1 MKINELWLKEW
12 VDIDLDVE
20 TIGHKLTMAG
30 LELDGLEPAAGSFD
44 KVVIAEIIS
53 LEKHPDADKL
63 NVCQVTTGQTGD
75 SVCQVVC
82 GAANARKGLKTAFAM
97 VGANLPEFKIKKA
110 KLRGIESFGMLC
122 SATELGF
129 DTDADGLLELPEDAV
144 IGQDIREYLQLNDTI
159 MELDLT
165 PNRADCLSVSG
176 VARDLAAI
184 TKSQFN
190 EICIPEVE
198 VTSSL
203 KLDIVVEAPED
214 CPRYTARVIEGID
227 PTAKTPLWMKEK
239 LRRCGIRS
247 ISPGVDITNF
257 VLLELGQPMHAFDL
271 GKLNKGIVVRK
282 AVAGERLVL
291 LDEKE
296 IELEQGSLVIADHT
310 RPLALAGIMGGLD
323 SAVTAETTNILL
335 ESACFSAAKIAGR
348 ARRYGLHTESSHRFE
363 RGVDPQ
369 LQLRAIER
377 ATQLLIHICGG
388 NAGPINNIDNV
399 ENYQNNEEIQ
409 IETDEISS
417 KLGVAISATSI
428 AEMFTRL
435 GCNVTLQQDK
445 FSVMPPSWRYD
456 LRIAEDLIEEVA
468 RLYGYDNIPLV
479 TSSFERPITA
489 IPECDITP
497 GSLQQIMLSLGYQE
511 AITYSFI
518 DLKTEKIM
526 QTGFEPVALQNPI
539 SSDLAVMRT
548 SLLGGLFQA
557 VANNQRRQMYD
568 MQLFETGLVFQHQ
581 GQSGNEQLHQVRKIA
596 GVVTGVR
603 DRDCWNLGERILD
616 FFDLKGDV
624 EALLALSE
632 ESIQWKQGASA
643 LFHPGQSATLSL
655 NGETVGY
662 VGVIHPEKKTK
673 LGIKQNLLAFE
684 IDIKLLGDGKL
695 PYFKPLSRFPAVR
708 RDLSI
713 LVNEEVSYQQ
723 IQHSIENMNEVLIT
737 KSHVFDLYSGEG
749 VAKGLKSIAFSLI
762 LQDFSRTLME
772 QEIDELVM
780 RVVDNLHQKFGA
792 TLRE

>member
-12 VDIDLDVE
+12 VDTDLDIE
-20 TIGHKLTMAG
+20 AIGHKLTMAG

-44 KVVIAEIIS
+44 KVVVAEILS

-63 NVCQVTTGQTGD
+63 NVCQVSVDSTGE
-75 SVCQVVC
+75 SVSQVVC
-82 GAANARKGLKTAFAM
+82 GAPNARKGLKTAFAM

-110 KLRGIESFGMLC
+110 KLRGVESFGMLC
-122 SATELGF
+122 SAKELGL
-129 DTDADGLLELPEDAV
+129 DDDADGIIELPEDSPV
-144 IGQDIREYLQLNDTI
+144 GQDIREYLQLNDSV

-184 TKSQFN
+184 TQSQFN
-190 EICIPEVE
+190 EISVPEVE
-198 VTSSL
+198 ASSSL
-203 KLDIVVEAPED
+203 TFDVVVEAPED
-214 CPRYTARVIEGID
+214 CPRYTARIVEGVN
-227 PTAKTPLWMKEK
+227 PATKTPLWMKEK

-247 ISPGVDITNF
+247 ISPGVDITNY

-271 GKLNKGIVVRK
+271 NKLKGGIVVRQ
-282 AVAGERLVL
+282 AGENEKLTL

-296 IELEQGSLVIADHT
+296 IELEQGSLVIADHNG
-310 RPLALAGIMGGLD
+310 PLALAGIMGGLD
-323 SAVTAETTNILL
+323 SAVTAETTSILL

-377 ATQLLIHICGG
+377 ATQLVTQICGG
-388 NAGPINNIDNV
+388 NAGPVINIDNV
-399 ENYQNNEEIQ
+399 KNYQNSEEIQ
-409 IETDEISS
+409 IETEEILS
-417 KLGVAISATSI
+417 KLGIDISAGVI

-435 GCNVTLQQDK
+435 GCQVILREDK

-479 TSSFERPITA
+479 TSSFERAISA
-489 IPECDITP
+489 IPERSITP
-497 GSLQQIMLSLGYQE
+497 DSLQQVMLSLGYQE
-511 AITYSFI
+511 AITYSFV
-518 DLKTEKIM
+518 DVKTEDIL

-539 SSDLAVMRT
+539 SADLAVMRT

-557 VANNQRRQMYD
+557 VKNNQRRQLHD
-568 MQLFETGLVFQHQ
+568 MQLFETGLVFQNVVYN
-581 GQSGNEQLHQVRKIA
+581 GNEQLQQVRKIA
-596 GVVTGVR
+596 GVITGVSGR
-603 DRDCWNLGERILD
+603 DDWNLAERILD

-624 EALLALSE
+624 EALLSLSE
-632 ESIQWKQGASA
+632 ETIQWKQGASE

-655 NGETVGY
+655 NGELIGY
-662 VGVIHPEKKTK
+662 VGAIHPQKKTR

-684 IDIKLLGDGKL
+684 IDIKSLGHGKL
-695 PYFKPLSRFPAVR
+695 PCFKPLSKFPAVR

-713 LVNEEVSYQQ
+713 LVNEDISYQQ
-723 IQHSIENMNEVLIT
+723 IQHCVEDMGENLIT

-762 LQDFSRTLME
+762 LQDFSRTLKE
-772 QEIDELVM
+772 QEIDELVV
-780 RVVDNLHQKFGA
+780 RVADNLHQMFGA